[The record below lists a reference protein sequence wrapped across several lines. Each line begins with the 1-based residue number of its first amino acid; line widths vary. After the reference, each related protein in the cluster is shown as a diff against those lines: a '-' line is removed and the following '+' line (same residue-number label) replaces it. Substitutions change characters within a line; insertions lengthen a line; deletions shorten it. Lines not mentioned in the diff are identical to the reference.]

1 MSNEDTVAASAPVTR
16 IMTSPVTT
24 INASD
29 TLGSAAE
36 IMAMNDIG
44 SVVVIEGTKPIG
56 IITERDIV
64 KQVAGGSDALK
75 KPVKQLLFKPLIT
88 ADPTTTIQDAFTMML
103 KNNIRRLPVVDESKL
118 IGIVTDKDLLRWVL
132 RLWYEPNVP
141 PHIKAAL
148 DQIFYHGLIRD
159 HISKV

>member
-1 MSNEDTVAASAPVTR
+1 MSNEDTMSGKAPVSR

-36 IMAMNDIG
+36 AMATNNIG
-44 SVVVIEGTKPIG
+44 AVPVIEGTKPIG

-64 KQVAGGSDALK
+64 KQVVGASDALK
-75 KPVKQLLFKPLIT
+75 RPIKQLLLKSLIT
-88 ADPTTTIQDAFTMML
+88 VEPTTSIQEAFTMML
-103 KNNIRRLPVVDESKL
+103 KNDIRRLPVVDEGKL
-118 IGIVTDKDLLRWVL
+118 VGIVTEKDLMRWVL

-159 HISKV
+159 HMI